1 MSQINDHP
9 HSPSGC
15 ATELGLQ
22 ARLFFANGG
31 IAHAIRRFA
40 YPEVR

>member
-9 HSPSGC
+9 HSPMDC

-22 ARLFFANGG
+22 ARLFFTNGG
-31 IAHAIRRFA
+31 IAHAIRRFVHR
-40 YPEVR
+40 EV